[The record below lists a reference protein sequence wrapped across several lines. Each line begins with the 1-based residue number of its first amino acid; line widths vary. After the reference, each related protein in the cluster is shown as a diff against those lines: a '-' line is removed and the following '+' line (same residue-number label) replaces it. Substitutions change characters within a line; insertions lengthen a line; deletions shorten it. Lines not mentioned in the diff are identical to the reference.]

1 MSMRERSVASS
12 DHQDGDV
19 DAQIL
24 IVGAGPTGLTLACDL
39 ARRGVEAEGPDRE
52 HWHVWPYAQ
61 GGMVGLCPLPG
72 SRLDIG
78 AGPSTRPGGSSGAPA
93 EGGGTGSLGGR
104 DGRRAEWSLGPSP
117 LRLGA
122 DG

>member
-1 MSMRERSVASS
+1 MLVG
-12 DHQDGDV
+12 DG
-19 DAQIL
+19 
-24 IVGAGPTGLTLACDL
+24 
-39 ARRGVEAEGPDRE
+39 EAERLDRE
-52 HWHVWPYAQ
+52 HWHVWPCAQ

-104 DGRRAEWSLGPSP
+104 DG
-117 LRLGA
+117 
-122 DG
+122 